1 MTLFFF
7 SCIIKKINSLKK
19 DLFFVNKNIMQYNNE
34 FIDDIAY
41 NPFEN
46 LVLISQTITLSRAI
60 LITGKGNL
68 WHSL

>member
-1 MTLFFF
+1 
-7 SCIIKKINSLKK
+7 
-19 DLFFVNKNIMQYNNE
+19 MQYNNE

-46 LVLISQTITLSRAI
+46 LVLIYQTITLSRAI